1 MRWTFL
7 LLLMGCGISKSDRD
21 LLVKDRENKE
31 LEIMYLK
38 EIKTAQENDDLDAF
52 KYFFGEYI
60 KVKRLNIP
68 EHLKNHPD
76 YFEGGIDLKY

>member
-1 MRWTFL
+1 
-7 LLLMGCGISKSDRD
+7 
-21 LLVKDRENKE
+21 
-31 LEIMYLK
+31 MYLK